1 MIVCPNR
8 ERKERLMR
16 VIFKICIL
24 PVILILSMM
33 KLLLDVAERVYC
45 LVAGVAINALIVCVV
60 LALITG
66 QWLALGVFGAWFI
79 VLMAKHIFI
88 KINDDVRIPYSYSI
102 ITSYVF
108 NMIFHIT

>member
-1 MIVCPNR
+1 
-8 ERKERLMR
+8 MR

-60 LALITG
+60 LALITRPVVG
-66 QWLALGVFGAWFI
+66 TRRVWSMVYCTYGCFI
-79 VLMAKHIFI
+79 WCRYYYGY
-88 KINDDVRIPYSYSI
+88 D
-102 ITSYVF
+102 
-108 NMIFHIT
+108 

>member
-66 QWLALGVFGAWFI
+66 QWLALGVFGALFL
-79 VLMAKHIFI
+79 VLMAVLFGAGT
-88 KINDDVRIPYSYSI
+88 
-102 ITSYVF
+102 ITV
-108 NMIFHIT
+108 MIDNLRERLMEV